1 MRRFNDPYSRHI
13 PETSMTVRQRG
24 IRGEMIGIGVEL
36 KRTWKYSELG
46 RAVVELFLSSGN
58 NGATVE
64 RTVSPAHSHS
74 TGELKSSR
82 NVLTTFFERF
92 NRRVLGNAGQNS
104 VRNFPSLIQHF
115 CVTFH
120 TAAPFLL
127 SATCHR
133 FVSPRMLAT
142 VPFNIR
148 GIRIFGICVGALQM
162 LIKMTPVL
170 CPIEVDSLQ
179 SGGPS
184 ILSGVEIG
192 DQIHFIDGRAVNK
205 LPLATV
211 NELLN
216 CGNVGDIVSLG
227 IVRDSLVTAPSQIEG
242 EISHDSSGNYDN
254 SRSPSRQGAPLN
266 AGEGHKS
273 VLKKKNSSSKR
284 RKSRTYLTLG
294 VMKDNVFAGKVSS
307 SILSYTEPRL
317 KRKFKGN
324 LVASAGE
331 LMGGEVYGGRGGI
344 GYIAIKEFTQR
355 TVLELENAIDKIRTL
370 LAVAA
375 IERKSESRNSQ
386 NRGDSWDAEKVRH
399 LSALVIDL
407 RGNLG
412 GTLPSALD
420 AASLF
425 LPSGKPLL
433 QMKRTATVK
442 NSPVVDL
449 NDDSHSRGTNS
460 GSPHPRKRIA
470 TSIIRMLRHANVIKS
485 VNKTLRESRMNRK
498 ETYYSTCKHAD
509 VTTPL
514 LLLVD
519 SQTASASE
527 IFASALLDNSRAV
540 SVGSITVGK
549 NVAQVCFIFRIFV
562 LRNCSYIL
570 PLFFTLSIQ
579 AIMML
584 TDGSGLVFTVREFL
598 GPFGRYGVILTV
610 LTSNHFCF
618 SFGRAVVDEYNSWSQ
633 LK

>member
-1 MRRFNDPYSRHI
+1 MYDINYLLSYIVKAMEELMRRFNDPYSRHI

-24 IRGEMIGIGVEL
+24 IRGEMIGIGVVL

-46 RAVVELFLSSGN
+46 RAVIELFLSSGN
-58 NGATVE
+58 SGATVE
-64 RTVSPAHSHS
+64 RTVSPAQSHS
-74 TGELKSSR
+74 TGEVKSSK
-82 NVLTTFFERF
+82 NVLSTFFDRF
-92 NRRVLGNAGQNS
+92 NRGVLGNAGQNS

-127 SATCHR
+127 SVTCHR
-133 FVSPRMLAT
+133 FISPRMLAA
-142 VPFNIR
+142 VPINVR
-148 GIRIFGICVGALQM
+148 GIRIFGICVGALQI

-170 CPIEVDSLQ
+170 YPIEVDSLQ

-184 ILSGVEIG
+184 ILSGIEIG
-192 DQIHFIDGRAVNK
+192 DQIHFIDGRAVSK

-242 EISHDSSGNYDN
+242 EINTDSNSGYNKL
-254 SRSPSRQGAPLN
+254 RSTIQLCAPLN
-266 AGEGHKS
+266 AGDGHKS
-273 VLKKKNSSSKR
+273 VLKKKNSSSKK

-317 KRKFKGN
+317 TRKFKGN

-331 LMGGEVYGGRGGI
+331 LVGGEVYGGRGGI

-355 TVLELENAIDKIRTL
+355 TVLELENAIEKIRIL
-370 LAVAA
+370 LTVAA
-375 IERKSESRNSQ
+375 FERKSEPKNSKY
-386 NRGDSWDAEKVRH
+386 RADSSLDAEQVRH

-449 NDDSHSRGTNS
+449 NNDSHSRDTTSSSTN
-460 GSPHPRKRIA
+460 PRRRIS
-470 TSIIRMLRHANVIKS
+470 TSIIRMLRHANIMKS
-485 VNKTLRESRMNRK
+485 LSKTLRQSRMNRK

-527 IFASALLDNSRAV
+527 IFASALLDNSRAI

-549 NVAQVCFIFRIFV
+549 NVAQVRFKFHVIVVQER
-562 LRNCSYIL
+562 SHTL
-570 PLFFTLSIQ
+570 PFFFT
-579 AIMML
+579 
-584 TDGSGLVFTVREFL
+584 
-598 GPFGRYGVILTV
+598 
-610 LTSNHFCF
+610 
-618 SFGRAVVDEYNSWSQ
+618 
-633 LK
+633 

>member
-1 MRRFNDPYSRHI
+1 VCDINYLLSYIVKAMEELMRRFNDPYSRHI

-24 IRGEMIGIGVEL
+24 IRGEMIGIGVVL

-82 NVLTTFFERF
+82 NGLTTFFDRF

-148 GIRIFGICVGALQM
+148 GIRIFGICVGALQI

-242 EISHDSSGNYDN
+242 ENNNDSSSNYDN
-254 SRSPSRQGAPLN
+254 SRSTSRQGVPLN
-266 AGEGHKS
+266 AGEGKKS

-284 RKSRTYLTLG
+284 RKSRAYITLG

-307 SILSYTEPRL
+307 SILSYTEPRF
-317 KRKFKGN
+317 KRKFKSK

-375 IERKSESRNSQ
+375 VERKSESRNSKY
-386 NRGDSWDAEKVRH
+386 RADSSWDAEQVRH

-442 NSPVVDL
+442 NSSVVDL

-460 GSPHPRKRIA
+460 GSPNPRKRIA

-485 VNKTLRESRMNRK
+485 LSKTLRQSRMNRK

-509 VTTPL
+509 ITTPL

-549 NVAQVCFIFRIFV
+549 NVAQVRFIFCIFV
-562 LRNCSYIL
+562 LRNRSYIL
-570 PLFFTLSIQ
+570 PHFFTLLIQ

-610 LTSNHFCF
+610 LTLNTF
-618 SFGRAVVDEYNSWSQ
+618 
-633 LK
+633 